1 MAATTATVAVTGAVT
16 AAMFECLTVCV
27 RGRARVRVCV
37 CVFSVSGL
45 PSTPIHS
52 FGVYFFAVVI
62 VVATVIVAVAAQ
74 CVCTVVTAAI

>member
-1 MAATTATVAVTGAVT
+1 MSESESA
-16 AAMFECLTVCV
+16 
-27 RGRARVRVCV
+27 CV

-52 FGVYFFAVVI
+52 FGVYFFAAAIV
-62 VVATVIVAVAAQ
+62 VVATVTVAVAAQ

>member
-16 AAMFECLTVCV
+16 AAMFECLSVCV
-27 RGRARVRVCV
+27 RERARLRV

-52 FGVYFFAVVI
+52 FGVYFFAAVI
-62 VVATVIVAVAAQ
+62 VVVATVAAQ